1 MGFAVAA
8 AVSVPIVVAVV
19 LWVGVAAF
27 GGVVIADDDGGV
39 VVVGQVLL
47 LVVAVFRLLELIW
60 LNEVLMPMLG
70 QVRVVSSAE
79 VLAAA

>member
-1 MGFAVAA
+1 MGVAVL
-8 AVSVPIVVAVV
+8 VPIAVAVV

-47 LVVAVFRLLELIW
+47 LVVAVFRLLELI
-60 LNEVLMPMLG
+60 LLRGVQTQVLG
-70 QVRVVSSAE
+70 QIPVVSSAE